1 MNEAYRK
8 LTDGLPE
15 RRGGSGDF
23 PTDAKR
29 VRAWIDALPRANQ
42 ALTHRKI
49 AEALE
54 AMRESRLD
62 GSQRLAVL
70 ELLRPVVLE
79 TCQALE
85 QHAQGATIPLPP
97 AKARAMEQLQGF
109 ERDLAM
115 GYRLAVVEFCASSG
129 NLPFLRGAAVAQALQ
144 RAMYHGSRRL
154 LHAYALYQAPEP
166 GIWSSVH
173 ALFRFAQSHKLE
185 DKAIEDPAEQRAV
198 STQQLYVQTLLL
210 ALSNPYRFSQKEQV
224 ELSTVCRELAA
235 QLKLHPVRP
244 ASEDAFAI
252 PLDADDGPGYIPEE
266 RAEDRGHLLW
276 LDLAPLRAAFEQ
288 PLSETASGLVA
299 IRFRG
304 GNLVR
309 STAELLRRLR
319 GGWGTAAARNHAR
332 LSAGH
337 GLDTVV
343 GLASL
348 HFHLAERRDFDT
360 FIRQTG
366 LAPSANERE
375 RHDWAHA
382 GVDAGRVPL
391 FRAEVLDQSLGGYRI
406 RWPAEQQVKA
416 RVGELIGL
424 AVADDEDEDR
434 HWMLGVIRW
443 LRYAIDGSVDG
454 GVELLARRAR
464 PVGVRSLDPPA
475 EHKPRLRGIQFEAVR
490 GHAAGTLRLVVPS
503 VLETIGGDIDLVR
516 VAGDD
521 SVDPGEPMN
530 EQCRNT
536 RVIENAGDYL
546 IVVAERDS
554 DAA

>member
-8 LTDGLPE
+8 LGDGLPE
-15 RRGGSGDF
+15 RRGGSGEF

-29 VRAWIDALPRANQ
+29 VRSWIDALPRANQ

-54 AMRESRLD
+54 SMRDSRLD
-62 GSQRLAVL
+62 GTQRLAVL

-79 TCQALE
+79 SSQALE
-85 QHAQGATIPLPP
+85 QQALGATIPLPP
-97 AKARAMEQLQGF
+97 PKARAMEMLQGF

-115 GYRLAVVEFCASSG
+115 GYRLAVIELCAPAG
-129 NLPFLRGAAVAQALQ
+129 NVPFLRGGAVTQALQ

-166 GIWSSVH
+166 GIWETLH
-173 ALFRFAQSHKLE
+173 ALYRFAQSHKVE
-185 DKAIEDPAEQRAV
+185 DKPIEDAAEQRSV
-198 STQQLYVQTLLL
+198 STQQLYVQALLL

-224 ELSTVCRELAA
+224 ELSTVCRDLAP
-235 QLKLHPVRP
+235 QLKLHPTRP
-244 ASEDAFAI
+244 ASDNAFAI
-252 PLDADDGPGYIPEE
+252 PLDEDDGPGYIPEE
-266 RAEDRGHLLW
+266 RAEDRGRLLW

-288 PLSETASGLVA
+288 PLNETASGLVA

-304 GNLVR
+304 GNMVR

-319 GGWGTAAARNHAR
+319 GGWGTAAARSNAR

-343 GLASL
+343 GLSAL
-348 HFHLAERRDFDT
+348 HFHLAERRDFDA
-360 FIRQTG
+360 FMRQTG
-366 LAPSANERE
+366 LALSANERD

-382 GVDAGRVPL
+382 GVDAGRVPM

-424 AVADDEDEDR
+424 AVADDDDESR
-434 HWMLGVIRW
+434 QWMLGVIRW

-454 GVELLARRAR
+454 GIELLARRAR
-464 PVGVRSLDPPA
+464 PVGVRSLDPPV
-475 EHKPRLRGIQFEAVR
+475 EHKPRLRGIQYEAVR
-490 GHAAGTLRLVVPS
+490 GHAEGTLRLVVPS
-503 VLETIGGDIDLVR
+503 VLETIGGDIEVVR
-516 VAGDD
+516 VADAEGMELD
-521 SVDPGEPMN
+521 EAMN

-554 DAA
+554 EAA